1 MTDFLVAI
9 AYHALLSLRNGAGTH
24 KLDLD
29 EIALEDVIQKST

>member
-1 MTDFLVAI
+1 MMDFLVAI
-9 AYHALLSLRNGAGTH
+9 AYHALLSLRNSAGTH

>member
-9 AYHALLSLRNGAGTH
+9 AYHALLSLQNGAGTH